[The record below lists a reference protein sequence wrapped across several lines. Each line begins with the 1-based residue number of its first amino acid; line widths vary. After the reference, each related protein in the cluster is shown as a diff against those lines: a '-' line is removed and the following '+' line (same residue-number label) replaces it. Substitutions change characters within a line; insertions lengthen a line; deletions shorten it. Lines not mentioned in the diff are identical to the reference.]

1 MSLLSQLVGT
11 FLMFLGFIGVLA
23 GTFLYRMKQED
34 LGKMYMSTTMMGGGE
49 MSDAPMVRFLTQ
61 PPGQRFIEEA
71 MGSASSY
78 RRRPPCR
85 RRGLACLKGDTT

>member
-1 MSLLSQLVGT
+1 MSLLSQLAGT

-49 MSDAPMVRFLTQ
+49 MSDAPLVRFLTQ
-61 PPGQRFIEEA
+61 LRGNDSLKKQRALQVLI
-71 MGSASSY
+71 G
-78 RRRPPCR
+78 
-85 RRGLACLKGDTT
+85 GVLLAVVGAWLA

>member
-34 LGKMYMSTTMMGGGE
+34 LGKMYMSATMMGGGE
-49 MSDAPMVRFLTQ
+49 MSETPMVRILTRLRGNDSLKKQ
-61 PPGQRFIEEA
+61 WALQVLA
-71 MGSASSY
+71 GSIL
-78 RRRPPCR
+78 
-85 RRGLACLKGDTT
+85 LAVVGAWMA